1 MYLILHK
8 YTNTMF
14 HRKSELKKIQRI
26 MDDTKVIFLERNMNE
41 FVPPNSNNRLTI
53 MNVIRRISAYFES
66 F

>member
-8 YTNTMF
+8 YTNMF
-14 HRKSELKKIQRI
+14 HSKCELKKIQRI
-26 MDDTKVIFLERNMNE
+26 TNDTKVIFLERNMNE